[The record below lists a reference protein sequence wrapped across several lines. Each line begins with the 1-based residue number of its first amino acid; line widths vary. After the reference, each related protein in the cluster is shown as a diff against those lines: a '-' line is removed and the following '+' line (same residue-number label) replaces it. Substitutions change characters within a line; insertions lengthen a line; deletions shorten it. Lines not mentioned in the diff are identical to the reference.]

1 MLELLLRRTQVRSLI
16 TAAVVASLSACGGG
30 GGGSDDDGGGGGG
43 GTPNPPTEPVS
54 VLGLDENGRI
64 MDPGPTT
71 PNIYTQPDDSG
82 IIEIEV
88 TILPPP
94 NPGGPCRGDDPT
106 TPDVDEEDYSGCTLA
121 DLNGG
126 DDPNNLG
133 DTEGDDA
140 FDPEL
145 RATIRIGDLEL
156 FSDEVE
162 VRGASSRFSKQKSYK
177 VEFDDNDGE
186 YEQED
191 WFRMERLQL
200 NKHPYDLSRIR
211 NKLAFDLFREVGNFP
226 SLRTQFVHV
235 YLYDQTDPALRDVR
249 QDAGLFTNVEYM
261 DDKWARY
268 HGQEEE
274 SNIFKT
280 EEFSFRSLEETP
292 ELLAAVD
299 SDEFET
305 VLESKGDDES
315 SAKLLEML
323 RAVNDDSNN
332 FNTVLNRYFN
342 QDNFE
347 TWLGIN
353 ILLANADSNTQN
365 FYLYRPSQID
375 QFYFTPWDYDG
386 AFDFYGQPA
395 EPDDGLPRW
404 QEGVSNWWLM
414 PLVERYIR
422 AGNVPSLTAKINEL
436 FNGPVS
442 PSSVDEMIEGYPTEG
457 AGGIIDISTS
467 NQDGEYLPTGDAS
480 DPAQAMLDEIERLP
494 ETVTEARQRY
504 LNALDRPMPVFMGV
518 EATSGGLR
526 LTWDESYD
534 IQGDS
539 LVYDVRIGS
548 DPTLASNLAACTDQD
563 DPMPVINGDVYSSS
577 PDGLTGRSV
586 TIPTPAAGDYY
597 MQVVV
602 RDSNGYCQ
610 SAFDS
615 YFYEGDPDTSDDDE
629 IYNGVYG
636 FNFDGTAIT
645 SLED

>member
-1 MLELLLRRTQVRSLI
+1 MLERFLGGAYARRL
-16 TAAVVASLSACGGG
+16 VVLGLVGALSACGSG
-30 GGGSDDDGGGGGG
+30 GGGSDDDDGGGNG
-43 GTPNPPTEPVS
+43 GTPGGGPTEPVS
-54 VLGLDENGRI
+54 VLGLDANGEI
-64 MDPGPTT
+64 VDPGPTQ
-71 PNIYTQPDDSG
+71 PEIYLEPDDSE
-82 IIEIEV
+82 IIRV
-88 TILPPP
+88 NVRILAPS
-94 NPGGPCRGDDPT
+94 NPGGPCQGAG
-106 TPDVDEEDYSGCTLA
+106 PDTEEDYSGCTLA

-126 DDPNNLG
+126 DNPNDLG
-133 DTEGDDA
+133 DTDGDDA

-145 RATIRIGDLEL
+145 SAVVTIPSEGLTL
-156 FSDEVE
+156 FSDELE

-177 VEFDDNDGE
+177 VEFDDDDGE
-186 YEQED
+186 YPED

-211 NKLAFDLFREVGNFP
+211 NKLAFDLFRQVDNFP

-235 YLYDQTDPALRDVR
+235 YVVDEANPGAGE

-292 ELLAAVD
+292 ELLADVD

-332 FNTVLNRYFN
+332 FSEVLNRYFN

-422 AGNVPSLTAKINEL
+422 AGNVPSLTAKVNEL

-442 PSSVDEMIEGYPTEG
+442 PTRVEEIISGYPIEGPG
-457 AGGIIDISTS
+457 NIIDISTS
-467 NQDGEYLPTGDAS
+467 NQDGQFLPTGGAS

-548 DPTLASNLAACTDQD
+548 DPTLGSNLAACTDQD

-645 SLED
+645 ALED